1 MADGT
6 SLSIHGPVAS
16 GVDSQ
21 TAVRRQVETLAHEFE
36 AMLMTQML
44 RDMRRSMVEDDGTES
59 SEFSSIRDTFDV
71 EFGRAMSL
79 AGGVGLSASLL
90 QSLSRLA
97 ETASASAVEPSA
109 VAASGTDV
117 PMMVDGPLPAAS
129 ESDPVAGPTAG
140 PAIGAPTSTGPVTS
154 AFGWRRDPIN
164 GGAAF
169 HGGIDIGV
177 AYGQDV
183 HAAGPGTVVFAG
195 SRGGY
200 GQMVSVKHPDGR
212 ETRYAHLSQELVRVG
227 DVVEA
232 GQVLGRSGSTGRSTG
247 PHLHFE
253 VLVDGH
259 PVDPAAT
266 TKVL

>member
-1 MADGT
+1 MADIE
-6 SLSIHGPVAS
+6 SLSARGPTATGTDTQS
-16 GVDSQ
+16 
-21 TAVRRQVETLAHEFE
+21 AVRRQVETLAHEFE

-44 RDMRRSMVEDDGTES
+44 RDMRRSMLEDSGES

-90 QSLSRLA
+90 KSLSRLA
-97 ETASASAVEPSA
+97 ETASSAAAVE
-109 VAASGTDV
+109 TD
-117 PMMVDGPLPAAS
+117 
-129 ESDPVAGPTAG
+129 AG
-140 PAIGAPTSTGPVTS
+140 PAVLPSAPEDRADVGVATDSGQPEVAPVAAPVTS
-154 AFGWRRDPIN
+154 AFGWRRDPTN
-164 GGAAF
+164 GAAAF
-169 HGGIDIGV
+169 HPGVDIGV

-183 HAAGPGTVVFAG
+183 RAAASGTVVFAG
-195 SRGGY
+195 PRGGY
-200 GQMVSVKHPDGR
+200 GHMVSVKHPDGR
-212 ETRYAHLSQELVRVG
+212 ETRYAHLSAELVRVG
-227 DVVEA
+227 EAVQA

-259 PVDPAAT
+259 PVDPGTT